1 MGFNPGGFQVDL
13 LGEGRPG
20 QPYSDMQNSQ
30 EQRFF
35 GHADATSLLDIV
47 SEEFA
52 DTIGL
57 VMPFSLEEP
66 LVLDSVQPGLP
77 GAEEE
82 VRVAFR
88 LGFKTPAGAR
98 AGFIQVPLEYAL
110 ILSGG
115 LQTLPADEIRAMSA
129 RKAPNEE
136 DKAAIHE
143 CGKILGCA
151 IDSRFKAQ
159 IGPEYE
165 VIFAG
170 CQGIGP
176 GGLPS
181 LPGYAGGAFTA
192 RWQQA
197 GFPGFDHFELL
208 IAIPC

>member
-1 MGFNPGGFQVDL
+1 MPEGPSGPLAMQTRQTPSFFQ
-13 LGEGRPG
+13 G
-20 QPYSDMQNSQ
+20 
-30 EQRFF
+30 
-35 GHADATSLLDIV
+35 ADASALLDIV

-66 LVLDSVQPGLP
+66 LLLDSVHPGLP

-82 VRVAFR
+82 VRVAFK
-88 LGFKTPAGAR
+88 LGFRTAMGTR
-98 AGFIQVPLEYAL
+98 AGFIQVPLEGAL

-115 LQTLPADEIRAMSA
+115 LQTLPADEILAMSA

-151 IDSRFKAQ
+151 IDSRFKAALD
-159 IGPEYE
+159 PDVE

-170 CQGIGP
+170 CQGLRP
-176 GGLPS
+176 GSSPS
-181 LPGYAGGAFTA
+181 LPGYGGESFTV

-197 GFPGFDHFELL
+197 GFPGFDFFELL
-208 IAIPC
+208 IAIPL

>member
-1 MGFNPGGFQVDL
+1 MQTRQGSSFFQD
-13 LGEGRPG
+13 
-20 QPYSDMQNSQ
+20 
-30 EQRFF
+30 
-35 GHADATSLLDIV
+35 ADARALLDIV

-66 LVLDSVQPGLP
+66 LLLDSVSPGLP

-82 VRVAFR
+82 VRVAFK
-88 LGFKTPAGAR
+88 LGFRTSSGAR

-129 RKAPNEE
+129 RKAPNDE

-151 IDSRFKAQ
+151 IDSRFKAALD
-159 IGPEYE
+159 PDVE

-170 CQGIGP
+170 CQGLGP
-176 GGLPS
+176 GTTPS
-181 LPGYAGGAFTA
+181 LPGYGGEPFTV

-197 GFPGFDHFELL
+197 GFPGFDSFELL
-208 IAIPC
+208 IAIPL

>member
-1 MGFNPGGFQVDL
+1 
-13 LGEGRPG
+13 
-20 QPYSDMQNSQ
+20 MQKSQ
-30 EQRFF
+30 EQSFF
-35 GHADATSLLDIV
+35 GCADATAILDVV

-66 LVLDSVQPGLP
+66 LVLDSSHPGLP
-77 GAEEE
+77 GAEDE
-82 VRVAFR
+82 VRVAFK
-88 LGFKTPAGAR
+88 LGFRTSMGTR

-143 CGKILGCA
+143 SGKILGCA
-151 IDSRFKAQ
+151 IARRFKAQ
-159 IGPEYE
+159 FGRENE

-170 CQGIGP
+170 CQGLGP
-176 GGLPS
+176 GEVPT
-181 LPGYAGGAFTA
+181 LPGYGGESFTV

-197 GFPGFDHFELL
+197 GFPGFDLFELL
-208 IAIPC
+208 IAIPR